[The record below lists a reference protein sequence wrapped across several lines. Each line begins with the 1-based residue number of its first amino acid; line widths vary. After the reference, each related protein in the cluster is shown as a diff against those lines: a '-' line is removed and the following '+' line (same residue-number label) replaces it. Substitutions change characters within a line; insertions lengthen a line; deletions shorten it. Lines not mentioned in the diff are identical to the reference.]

1 MIYSYTFLFE
11 SDITSFVS
19 HLLRLRKRIR
29 FGMPGTPLSKLKA
42 PAGEDRTNDD
52 GEEEDDRR
60 PLIHVIETD
69 ENLEQ
74 T

>member
-11 SDITSFVS
+11 SNITSFVS

-29 FGMPGTPLSKLKA
+29 FGMPGTPLSKLTV
-42 PAGEDRTNDD
+42 PAGEDRTNDE
-52 GEEEDDRR
+52 GEVEDDRR
-60 PLIHVIETD
+60 PLIETD
-69 ENLEQ
+69 ENLEE